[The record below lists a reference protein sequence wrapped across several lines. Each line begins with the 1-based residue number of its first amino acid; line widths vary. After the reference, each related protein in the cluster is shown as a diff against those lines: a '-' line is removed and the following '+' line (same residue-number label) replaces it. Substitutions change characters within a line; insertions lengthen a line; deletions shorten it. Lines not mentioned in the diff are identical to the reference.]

1 MMWDKEAEAGL
12 LASVLRHPAAAAA
25 LWDRLSAG
33 LFTDPPAVCVQDAV
47 YALCA
52 RGDVPTLATVSAEV
66 RTRGD
71 VPPDFTGY
79 MAMLGG
85 REAAESDAHTL
96 LPVLEAYKVARD
108 AVAAAQSV
116 AAAVP
121 LGPGAV
127 AGAAADAA
135 ARLQDLAA
143 PPPATEPVRP
153 VDLSMD
159 VVLDVEARM
168 RAPGG
173 VTGVRTH
180 IGPLDSMLCGLQPGE
195 LTIVGA
201 RPSMGKT
208 AFALTVARN
217 VAGGGVP
224 VLFFSLEMGARQL
237 VTRLAIS
244 ESGLDGTRVR
254 RGDISP
260 AELSDFMVAVGRVE
274 RLDIYIDDAPSQTI
288 GAIQSKSR
296 RFVRDKGVGLIV
308 LDYLQLARGPEQGRN
323 GTREQEVSALSRG
336 LKLLAKECGV
346 PVVALSQ
353 LSRVSERRNDK
364 RPTLSD
370 LRESGAIEQDAD
382 NVLMLH
388 RPEYYGVVQDEA
400 GESLE
405 GVCDVIVGKQRNGP
419 VGEVR
424 LAFDSRRGLFT
435 APQPSGHAFHGHN
448 PIAPF

>member
-1 MMWDKEAEAGL
+1 
-12 LASVLRHPAAAAA
+12 
-25 LWDRLSAG
+25 
-33 LFTDPPAVCVQDAV
+33 
-47 YALCA
+47 
-52 RGDVPTLATVSAEV
+52 
-66 RTRGD
+66 
-71 VPPDFTGY
+71 
-79 MAMLGG
+79 
-85 REAAESDAHTL
+85 
-96 LPVLEAYKVARD
+96 
-108 AVAAAQSV
+108 
-116 AAAVP
+116 
-121 LGPGAV
+121 
-127 AGAAADAA
+127 
-135 ARLQDLAA
+135 
-143 PPPATEPVRP
+143 
-153 VDLSMD
+153 
-159 VVLDVEARM
+159 
-168 RAPGG
+168 
-173 VTGVRTH
+173 
-180 IGPLDSMLCGLQPGE
+180 
-195 LTIVGA
+195 
-201 RPSMGKT
+201 
-208 AFALTVARN
+208 
-217 VAGGGVP
+217 
-224 VLFFSLEMGARQL
+224 
-237 VTRLAIS
+237 
-244 ESGLDGTRVR
+244 
-254 RGDISP
+254 
-260 AELSDFMVAVGRVE
+260 MVAVGRVE